1 MNDLLMLIGDISVF
15 WHSVVMMAALVI
27 MLIIILKLHKIQQK
41 PVQLLLIA
49 LIASAPFALLFS
61 RLGYWWFA
69 RQKFDGASPFAHFTN
84 GGHMLYAAIIG
95 IIAAFAAVYA
105 IAHRMKELPRD
116 LDSVA
121 VAGAAAI
128 CIGRLSAFFG
138 NDDMGMVIKNES
150 AQFFPLCIYNEG
162 TGEWKLSV
170 FLFEAAAAAIVFC
183 LLLAASKK
191 LGKFKDSS
199 RFDGDLAALFLLSM
213 GTFQA
218 VLESLRS
225 DSLYMVSLGLVR
237 ISQLISAVAI
247 AAGIVWLSIKGVKEK
262 TMPLAAW
269 IILWVVQLAL
279 LALAFV
285 MELTLTSETLVRGY
299 AVMSGCVL
307 GTALTAWLTWLLRL
321 KKFEKQAENE

>member
-1 MNDLLMLIGDISVF
+1 MMNDLLMLIGNIGVF

-27 MLIIILKLHKIQQK
+27 MVVIILKLSRIQQK

-49 LIASAPFALLFS
+49 LAVSAPVALLFS

-69 RQKFDGASPFAHFTN
+69 RQKFDGAFPLANLTD

-95 IIAAFAAVYA
+95 VAVSFIAVYA
-105 IAHRMKELPRD
+105 IAHRLNELPRD
-116 LDSVA
+116 LDTA
-121 VAGAAAI
+121 AAAGAAAI
-128 CIGRLSAFFG
+128 CIGRMSAFFS
-138 NDDMGMVIKNES
+138 NDDTGMVIKNES
-150 AQFFPLCIYNEG
+150 AQFFPLCIYNEN

-170 FLFEAAAAAIVFC
+170 FLFEAAAAAITFV
-183 LLLAASKK
+183 LLLAAVKR
-191 LGKFKDSS
+191 LGKMNNSR
-199 RFDGDLAALFLLSM
+199 RFDGDIAALFLLSY

-237 ISQLISAVAI
+237 ISQLLSAVAI
-247 AAGIVWLSIKGVKEK
+247 AAGVVWLSVKGVKEK
-262 TMPLAAW
+262 TMPLAVW
-269 IILWVVQLAL
+269 IILWVVQAAL
-279 LALAFV
+279 IALAFV

-307 GTALTAWLTWLLRL
+307 GVAVIAWLTWLLRL
-321 KKFEKQAENE
+321 RKE

>member
-1 MNDLLMLIGDISVF
+1 MLLAG
-15 WHSVVMMAALVI
+15 
-27 MLIIILKLHKIQQK
+27 
-41 PVQLLLIA
+41 
-49 LIASAPFALLFS
+49 
-61 RLGYWWFA
+61 
-69 RQKFDGASPFAHFTN
+69 
-84 GGHMLYAAIIG
+84 IIG

-105 IAHRMKELPRD
+105 IARRMDELPRD

-128 CIGRLSAFFG
+128 CIGRLSAFFS

-150 AQFFPLCIYNEG
+150 AQFFPLCIYNEN

-170 FLFEAAAAAIVFC
+170 FVFEAAAAAIIFC
-183 LLLAASKK
+183 LLLAASKRLAK
-191 LGKFKDSS
+191 SGSS
-199 RFDGDLAALFLLSM
+199 RFDGDLAALFLLSY
-213 GTFQA
+213 GSFQA

-237 ISQLISAVAI
+237 ISQLISAIAI
-247 AAGIVWLSIKGVKEK
+247 AAGVVWLSIKGIKEK
-262 TMPLAAW
+262 TMPLAVW

-307 GTALTAWLTWLLRL
+307 TVAASAWLTWLLRL
-321 KKFEKQAENE
+321 KKSEKKAENE